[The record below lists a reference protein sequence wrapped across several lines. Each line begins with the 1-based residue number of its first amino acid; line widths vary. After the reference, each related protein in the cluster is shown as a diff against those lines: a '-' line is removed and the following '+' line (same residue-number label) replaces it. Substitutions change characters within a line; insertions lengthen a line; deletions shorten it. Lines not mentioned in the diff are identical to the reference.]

1 MEFKI
6 GKRKIGDNYPPVII
20 AEIGI
25 NHNGSLDNAI
35 SLVDSAIK
43 AGAEIVKHQTHIPYE
58 EMSEEAKRVVPGN
71 SNKSIFDI
79 IQKCTLNEASER
91 KLMNYVK
98 QKKRIFISTPFSTA
112 AADRLYKFGVPAFKI
127 GSGECNNFHF
137 IKYLC
142 KFKLPIIM
150 STGMNSLNNLKKSIQ
165 IIQKNKIPLALLHCT
180 NIYPT
185 APHLVRLGCINEIKQ
200 RYPKCIVGLS
210 DHTETNFSALGAVA
224 LGARII
230 EKHFTDK
237 KERKG
242 PDIICS
248 MDTKEL
254 GDLIKGVNIIYEAS
268 VKKNNQFKKRAV
280 ADEKKTIMFAFQS
293 VVSLKKINAGDA
305 LSFNNIGL
313 KRPGTGFFKVKDFQ
327 KLIGRRV
334 KKDIKA
340 NIQIKRTDL
349 K

>member
-6 GKRKIGDNYPPVII
+6 GKRKIGDNHPPIVI

-35 SLVDSAIK
+35 SIVDSAIK
-43 AGAEIVKHQTHIPYE
+43 AGAEIIKHQTHIPYE
-58 EMSEEAKRVVPGN
+58 EMSEEAKNVVPGN
-71 SNKSIFDI
+71 SSKSIFDI
-79 IQKCTLNEASER
+79 IQKCTLNETSER

-98 QKKRIFISTPFSTA
+98 QKKRIFISTPFSAA

-127 GSGECNNFHF
+127 GSGECNNYHF
-137 IKYLC
+137 VKYIC

-165 IIQKNKIPLALLHCT
+165 IIQKNKIPFALLHCT

-200 RYPKCIVGLS
+200 RYPKCVVGLS

-248 MDTKEL
+248 MDPGEL
-254 GDLIKGVNIIYEAS
+254 RSLIKGANIIYEAS
-268 VKKNNQFKKRAV
+268 FKKNNKLKKRAIV
-280 ADEKKTIMFAFQS
+280 EEDKTIRFAFQS
-293 VVSLKKINAGDA
+293 VVSLKKINAGDT
-305 LSFNNIGL
+305 LSHNNIGL
-313 KRPGTGFFKVKDFQ
+313 KRPGTGFFKIKDFQ
-327 KLIGRRV
+327 KLIGKKA
-334 KKDIKA
+334 KKDIA
-340 NIQIKRTDL
+340 PNIQIKKADIR
-349 K
+349 